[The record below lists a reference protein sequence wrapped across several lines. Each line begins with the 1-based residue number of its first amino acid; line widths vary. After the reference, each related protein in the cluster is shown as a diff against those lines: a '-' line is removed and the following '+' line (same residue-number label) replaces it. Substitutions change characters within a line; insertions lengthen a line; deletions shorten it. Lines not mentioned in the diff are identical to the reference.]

1 MNYLSNVF
9 GWNRQFKLFISV
21 FSDALFLVLACFLA
35 SYVRLESFA
44 IFLTPV
50 GLQTMLAAVL
60 AGLVF
65 LNALGIYRT
74 VIRFSGAPL
83 AQSIA
88 IAVFASAIVLPLA
101 SFFFQGFMP
110 RTVPIIYGVF
120 AWCGI
125 TLPRFAVRSFYHRI
139 LTAESIPVAIYGA
152 GDAGRRVQTALKNS
166 NDLRVM
172 FFIDDDKRNQNVSV
186 HNLQV
191 YGFDQLPKFIRKYG
205 IQKIIL
211 AMPGIQRELRN
222 QILANLVP
230 LEIEVLTIPNLSDL
244 LAGRA
249 KIDQVQQ
256 VDIFDLLGRERI
268 LPYPEL
274 LKRHLQDRNVLVTGA
289 GGSIGSELARQILSQ
304 APKCLVLYEKNEFA
318 LYNIEQE
325 LNKLV
330 IAGDL
335 KTKVIPILG
344 SVQTYER
351 LFSVFQR
358 FSIDTLY
365 HAAAYKHVPMVE
377 HNVVEGI
384 RNNVF
389 GTYFTAKAAID
400 AGIKNFVLVSTDKA
414 VRPTNVMGATKR
426 YSELI
431 CQGFAEDDKIATN
444 FSMVRFGNVLGS
456 SGSVVP
462 VFREQIK
469 HGGPVTVTHPDITR
483 YFMTIP
489 EAAQLVIQAGAMAK
503 GGEVFVLDMG
513 EPVKIHDLAARMI
526 HLSGLA
532 VKQTGSKGD
541 GIEIT
546 YSGLRPG
553 EKLYEELLIGGD
565 IEQTEHK
572 HIMMANEM
580 YLDMI
585 GLMENIE
592 ELDRLCIAYDL
603 EEIREHLKWMP
614 LEFYPVSEN
623 VDLVGSKAA
632 VVTLKTKLKLA
643 VD

>member
-1 MNYLSNVF
+1 MMNRLSSVF
-9 GWNRQFKLFISV
+9 GWNRPVKLFVGV

-35 SYVRLESFA
+35 SYVRLESFDL
-44 IFLTPV
+44 FLTPV
-50 GLQTMLAAVL
+50 GLQTMLATVL

-65 LNALGIYRT
+65 LNVLGIYRT

-88 IAVFASAIVLPLA
+88 IAVFASAIALPLA

-166 NDLRVM
+166 NDFRVM
-172 FFIDDDKRNQNVSV
+172 FFVDDDRRNQNVMV

-191 YGFDQLPKFIRKYG
+191 YGFDQLPKLIRKYG

-211 AMPGIQRELRN
+211 AMPGIHREMRN
-222 QILANLVP
+222 EILANLEP

-244 LAGRA
+244 LTGKA
-249 KIDQVQQ
+249 KIDEVQQ

-268 LPYPEL
+268 DPNSDLME
-274 LKRHLQDRNVLVTGA
+274 RNIEGKSVLVTGA
-289 GGSIGSELARQILSQ
+289 GGSIGSELCRQLVFKKPSQ
-304 APKCLVLYEKNEFA
+304 LVMFEKNEYA
-318 LYNIEQE
+318 LFSLEQE
-325 LNKLV
+325 LRQTILSEHLSV
-330 IAGDL
+330 QL
-335 KTKVIPILG
+335 FPILG
-344 SVQTYER
+344 SIQSYDRV
-351 LFSVFQR
+351 SAVFKR
-358 FSIDTLY
+358 FKTDTIY

-384 RNNVF
+384 RNNIF
-389 GTYFTAKAAID
+389 GTYHTVMAAND
-400 AGIKNFVLVSTDKA
+400 CGVKNFVLVSTDKA
-414 VRPTNVMGATKR
+414 VRPTNIMGATKR
-426 YSELI
+426 YAELI
-431 CQGFAEDDKIATN
+431 CQAFADDANVGTN

-462 VFREQIK
+462 LFREQIK
-469 HGGPVTVTHPDITR
+469 MGGPVTVTHKDITR

-513 EPVKIHDLAARMI
+513 EPVKIVDLATRMV
-526 HLSGLA
+526 HLSGLSVRSEENPNGA
-532 VKQTGSKGD
+532 IDIVYT
-541 GIEIT
+541 
-546 YSGLRPG
+546 GLRPG
-553 EKLYEELLIGGD
+553 EKLYEELLVGGD
-565 IEQTEHK
+565 VEKTEHNQ
-572 HIMMANEM
+572 IMMANEM
-580 YLDMI
+580 YLQKHSLLENLHILEQLCVAYDI
-585 GLMENIE
+585 ENI
-592 ELDRLCIAYDL
+592 RS
-603 EEIREHLKWMP
+603 HLQSMP
-614 LEFYPVSEN
+614 LEFFPVTAS
-623 VDLVGSKAA
+623 VDLIG
-632 VVTLKTKLKLA
+632 
-643 VD
+643 